1 MASPYRISEETLG
14 MSSMQRGLPGMV
26 SKVQP
31 GPNMFDGG
39 ASSKPS
45 VNAQPSNNQRLKM
58 QEISRNI
65 ESAAPQAAADATR
78 NVGKQIDAQSN
89 AENKAQTM
97 LANRTSEVLYANE
110 SGGALMRLNAVMQS
124 PEKSAFMQNIAAGK
138 AMTAGMNPDL
148 GAQSAEASRYIG

>member
-39 ASSKPS
+39 ASSKPG
-45 VNAQPSNNQRLKM
+45 VNAQPFNNERLKG

-65 ESAAPQAAADATR
+65 ETAAPQASVDAVR
-78 NVGKQIDAQSN
+78 GVGAQIDAQSD
-89 AENKAQTM
+89 AENKAQSFAAERM
-97 LANRTSEVLYANE
+97 SEVLYANE
-110 SGGALMRLNAVMQS
+110 SGAALMKLNSVMQS
-124 PEKSAFMQNIAAGK
+124 PEKGKFMQGIATGKAVAAGL
-138 AMTAGMNPDL
+138 NPDL
-148 GAQSAEASRYIG
+148 GAHSAEASRYLG